1 MAVFWCTAAG
11 WWLPL
16 IDRVEIYVK
25 AGDGGNGAVS
35 FRREKF
41 VPFGGPDGGDG
52 GRGGSVVLR
61 ADRRTG
67 TLRRYHRGAGRFAAE
82 GGGNGAGQKR
92 HGKNGQDLILSVPP
106 GTLVYREGD
115 ERELLAD
122 LAVEGQEVMV
132 ARGGRGG
139 HGNARFATPTNQA
152 PRFAEKGDPG
162 EEVCLTLELKL
173 LADVGIVGK
182 PSVGKSTLLASAS
195 AAHPKI
201 AEYPFTTTEPVPGVV
216 DLGWRSFVL
225 AEIPGLIEGAHEGR
239 GLGLDFLRHAERTRV
254 LIHLLDGGSE
264 DPVAD
269 MKQVNREL
277 DEFSPK
283 LAEKP
288 QIVVVNKIDIPE
300 VRQRIPQLEED
311 LAGIGEPLFFISA
324 AAGENVSLLM
334 AKAGQMLDSAA
345 SPHIEEALKIFR
357 PPPRRERVSVSRR
370 GDAFAVS
377 SPRAEQMVARMDLN
391 NPEARA
397 YLRGRFARMGV
408 TATLEKQGVK
418 PGDVV
423 WFGKIAMVWE

>member
-1 MAVFWCTAAG
+1 M
-11 WWLPL
+11 
-16 IDRVEIYVK
+16 IDRVEIYIK

-35 FRREKF
+35 FRHEKY

-106 GTLVYREGD
+106 GTLVYREDD

-139 HGNARFATPTNQA
+139 HGNTRFATPTNQA
-152 PRFAEKGDPG
+152 PRFAENGDAG

-173 LADVGIVGK
+173 LADVGIIGQ
-182 PSVGKSTLLASAS
+182 PSVGKSTLLAASS
-195 AAHPKI
+195 AARPKI
-201 AEYPFTTTEPVPGVV
+201 AGYPFTTTEPVLGVV
-216 DLGWRSFVL
+216 ETGQRSFVL

-254 LIHLLDGGSE
+254 LIHLLDGGSA

-269 MKQVNREL
+269 MQQVNREL
-277 DEFSPK
+277 AEFSPK
-283 LAEKP
+283 LAQKP
-288 QIVVVNKIDIPE
+288 QIVAVNKIDITE
-300 VRQRIPQLEED
+300 VRGRLPQLEKALSDIE
-311 LAGIGEPLFFISA
+311 EPLFFISA

-334 AKAGQMLDSAA
+334 AKAGEMLEGADPPQM
-345 SPHIEEALKIFR
+345 EEALKIFR
-357 PPPRRERVSVSRR
+357 PPPRRERVSVSRK
-370 GDAFAVS
+370 GDAFVVS
-377 SPRAEQMVARMDLN
+377 SPRAEQMVARMDLH

-397 YLRGRFARMGV
+397 YLRGRFARMGI
-408 TATLEKQGVK
+408 TAALEREGVQ